1 MFVGFIEVKIPTLY
15 QPNFCAEC
23 GAAVEPRRWRF
34 WRSRSFCLMCA
45 KEFQPAQVILP
56 LLMGVAL
63 FAGGFL
69 IEHARRPATPPLIIE
84 RKEVVAANGSA
95 QNISQSANDRSAA
108 TVAEQPTDS
117 QEKVSICGARTK
129 RGTPCSRKVR
139 GTGRCWQ
146 HPGKSAMLPASKLIV
161 AS

>member
-1 MFVGFIEVKIPTLY
+1 M
-15 QPNFCAEC
+15 
-23 GAAVEPRRWRF
+23 GAAF
-34 WRSRSFCLMCA
+34 
-45 KEFQPAQVILP
+45 
-56 LLMGVAL
+56 

-69 IEHARRPATPPLIIE
+69 TERAGRPAAPPLIIE
-84 RKEVVAANGSA
+84 RREVDAASGSP
-95 QNISQSANDRSAA
+95 QNASRPVNDKSAA
-108 TVAEQPTDS
+108 TIREQPTDS
-117 QEKVSICGARTK
+117 QETISICGARTK